1 MPKAA
6 LPVAFAGDGEAG
18 QCCWRLNL
26 VITLRD
32 LLSLSLSLSLSLIF
46 FLFFFCF
53 PLFPPSYPFRG
64 AFVFEEP
71 GVFFSSVQSLSGT

>member
-1 MPKAA
+1 MERQGS
-6 LPVAFAGDGEAG
+6 VVEIESSDY
-18 QCCWRLNL
+18 
-26 VITLRD
+26 LRD
-32 LLSLSLSLSLSLIF
+32 LLSLSLSLFLFPFLSL
-46 FLFFFCF
+46 FFCF

>member
-1 MPKAA
+1 MLVEIESSDYFKG
-6 LPVAFAGDGEAG
+6 FA
-18 QCCWRLNL
+18 
-26 VITLRD
+26 VSFFIP
-32 LLSLSLSLSLSLIF
+32 LSLFF
-46 FLFFFCF
+46 FLFFSFP

>member
-1 MPKAA
+1 MGIADYFKG
-6 LPVAFAGDGEAG
+6 FA
-18 QCCWRLNL
+18 
-26 VITLRD
+26 VSFFI
-32 LLSLSLSLSLSLIF
+32 LLSFFF
-46 FLFFFCF
+46 FLSFCF

>member
-1 MPKAA
+1 M
-6 LPVAFAGDGEAG
+6 VEIESSDY
-18 QCCWRLNL
+18 
-26 VITLRD
+26 LRD
-32 LLSLSLSLSLSLIF
+32 LLSLSLSLFLFPFLSL
-46 FLFFFCF
+46 FFCF

>member
-1 MPKAA
+1 MLVEIESSDYYKG
-6 LPVAFAGDGEAG
+6 FA
-18 QCCWRLNL
+18 
-26 VITLRD
+26 VSFFIP
-32 LLSLSLSLSLSLIF
+32 LSLF
-46 FLFFFCF
+46 FSFP